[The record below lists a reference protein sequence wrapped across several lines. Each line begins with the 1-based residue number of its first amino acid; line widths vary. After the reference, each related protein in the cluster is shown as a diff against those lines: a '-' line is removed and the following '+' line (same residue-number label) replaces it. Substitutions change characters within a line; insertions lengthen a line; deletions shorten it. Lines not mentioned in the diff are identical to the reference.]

1 MARYINS
8 NFPQIFSEDAYVYV
22 YATIITRNTVVVL
35 MEYKFYQLNFCKVN
49 SFIIIHSLLDSRRL
63 YVSHVFCKISF
74 EYCEVS

>member
-1 MARYINS
+1 M
-8 NFPQIFSEDAYVYV
+8 
-22 YATIITRNTVVVL
+22 VL

-49 SFIIIHSLLDSRRL
+49 SFILSLLDSRRL